1 MKTKTSM
8 LGRGPRRFALMLAVL
23 FAFVLAVAGTGV
35 ALAHES
41 RAVGKYKFM
50 VGFLNEP
57 ALLNEPNSL
66 DFRVT
71 VSDTAKPVEGLDKTV
86 KADIIFGGS
95 TLPLELS
102 ARFGQPGA
110 YNAFFIPTRAGT
122 YIFHFTGQ
130 IEGTNIDEKF
140 ESGPGRFNDVTDTST
155 IQFPVKVPAPADM
168 IAQLKSAQDAAASA
182 QSAAVGAQAL
192 AYIGIA
198 VGVVGLIVG
207 GLGFMRRK

>member
-1 MKTKTSM
+1 MTLKKFM
-8 LGRGPRRFALMLAVL
+8 LRRGPHRFNLMLAVL
-23 FAFVLAVAGTGV
+23 LALVLAGTGV
-35 ALAHES
+35 ALAHET
-41 RAVGKYKFM
+41 RAVGKYKFV

-57 ALLNEPNSL
+57 ALLNEPNAL
-66 DFRVT
+66 DVRVT
-71 VSDTAKPVEGLDKTV
+71 ISDTAKAVEGLDKTV
-86 KADIIFGGS
+86 KAEIIFGGS
-95 TLPLELS
+95 TMPLALS

-110 YNAFFIPTRAGT
+110 YDAFFIPTRAGT

-155 IQFPVKVPAPADM
+155 LQFPVKVPAPADM
-168 IAQLKSAQDAAASA
+168 LAQLKSAQDAAASA
-182 QSAAVGAQAL
+182 QTL

-198 VGVVGLIVG
+198 VGVVGLVVG

>member
-1 MKTKTSM
+1 MTTKTSM
-8 LGRGPRRFALMLAVL
+8 LGRVSRRFTLVLAVL
-23 FAFVLAVAGTGV
+23 LALILAAAGTGV
-35 ALAHES
+35 ALAHDS
-41 RAVGKYKFM
+41 RAVGKYKFV

-57 ALLNEPNSL
+57 ALLNEPNAL

-71 VSDTAKPVEGLDKTV
+71 VSDTAKAVEGLDKTV
-86 KADIIFGGS
+86 KAEIIFGGS
-95 TLPLELS
+95 TMPLALS

-110 YNAFFIPTRAGT
+110 YDAFFIPTRAGT

-140 ESGPGRFNDVTDTST
+140 ESGPGRFNDVADTST
-155 IQFPVKVPAPADM
+155 LQFPVKVPAPADM

-182 QSAAVGAQAL
+182 QTL

-198 VGVVGLIVG
+198 VGVVGLVVG

>member
-1 MKTKTSM
+1 MMMKTLL
-8 LGRGPRRFALMLAVL
+8 LGRGSHRLTLLLGVLLAL
-23 FAFVLAVAGTGV
+23 VLALAGTGV

-41 RAVGKYKFM
+41 RVVGKYKFV

-86 KADIIFGGS
+86 QAEVIYGAS
-95 TLPLELS
+95 TMPLALS

-110 YNAFFIPTRAGT
+110 YNAFFIPTRPGT

-130 IEGTNIDEKF
+130 VEGTNIDEKF

-155 IQFPVKVPAPADM
+155 MQFPVKVPAPADM
-168 IAQLKSAQDAAASA
+168 AAQLKAAQDAASSA
-182 QSAAVGAQAL
+182 QTM
-192 AYIGIA
+192 AYIGIGI
-198 VGVVGLIVG
+198 GVLGLIVG

>member
-1 MKTKTSM
+1 MTTKTSM
-8 LGRGPRRFALMLAVL
+8 LGRVSRRFTLVLAVL
-23 FAFVLAVAGTGV
+23 LALILAAAGTGV
-35 ALAHES
+35 ALAHDS
-41 RAVGKYKFM
+41 RAVGKYKFV

-57 ALLNEPNSL
+57 ALLNEPNAL

-71 VSDTAKPVEGLDKTV
+71 VSDTAKAVEGLDKTV
-86 KADIIFGGS
+86 KAEIIFGGS
-95 TLPLELS
+95 TMPLALS

-110 YNAFFIPTRAGT
+110 YDAFFIPTRAGT

-140 ESGPGRFNDVTDTST
+140 ESGPGRFNDVADTST
-155 IQFPVKVPAPADM
+155 MQFPVKVPAPADM

-182 QSAAVGAQAL
+182 QTL

-198 VGVVGLIVG
+198 VGVVGLLVG